1 MLAIPKTFYF
11 NFPALTQVM
20 GIEKDIQQARFRN
33 VHQKAAI
40 NLIYTVGW
48 MRDRTKS
55 MFEAEDITPQQ
66 FNILRILRGSFPK
79 PLSTLQIRE
88 RMLEKMSDTSR
99 IVDRLIAKGL
109 VKKLTCKNDR
119 RLVDVIISDKGKKLL
134 ERLDT
139 RQDEID
145 GVLGKLSEKD
155 ANILSDLLD
164 KIRDIS
170 E

>member
-1 MLAIPKTFYF
+1 M
-11 NFPALTQVM
+11 M
-20 GIEKDIQQARFRN
+20 GIEQDIQQAKFRN
-33 VHQKAAI
+33 PRQKAAI
-40 NLIYTVGW
+40 NLIYTLSW
-48 MRDRTKS
+48 MKEKTKCI
-55 MFEAEDITPQQ
+55 FEAEDITPQQ
-66 FNILRILRGSFPK
+66 FNILRILRGSFPD

-134 ERLDT
+134 ERLDA

-164 KIRDIS
+164 KIRDGG

>member
-1 MLAIPKTFYF
+1 MI
-11 NFPALTQVM
+11 M
-20 GIEKDIQQARFRN
+20 GIEKDIQQSKFRN
-33 VHQKAAI
+33 AHQKAAI

-48 MRDRTKS
+48 MRDKTKCI
-55 MFEAEDITPQQ
+55 FEAEDITPQQ
-66 FNILRILRGSFPK
+66 FNILRILRGSFPQ

-99 IVDRLIAKGL
+99 IVDRLISKGL
-109 VKKLTCKNDR
+109 VKKITCKTDR
-119 RLVDVIISDKGKKLL
+119 RLVDVVISDKGKKLL
-134 ERLDT
+134 EKFDIK
-139 RQDEID
+139 QDEID

-164 KIRDIS
+164 KIRDGG